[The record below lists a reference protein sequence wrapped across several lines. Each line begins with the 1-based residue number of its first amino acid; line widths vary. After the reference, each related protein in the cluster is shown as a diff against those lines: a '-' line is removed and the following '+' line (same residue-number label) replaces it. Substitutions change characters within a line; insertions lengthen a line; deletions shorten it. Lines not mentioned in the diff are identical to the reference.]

1 MDWEWC
7 YFNQKFSNEQCDF
20 ILNYMNVLPVQPAK
34 VGQNNGLGVD
44 ENIRKS
50 NVRFIQKSDPNCSW
64 IFDEMWKM
72 AIECNKD
79 HFNFHFTNLDFIQIS
94 EYNSENQGMYTKHH
108 DVFWCN
114 PEYPYHRK
122 LSCTVQLSDPTSYTG
137 GEFVFHDLEK
147 SFPSDGDKV
156 KMKNRGTAIMFP
168 SFIFHS
174 VEPVLT
180 GIRYG
185 LTAWFEGP
193 KWR

>member
-1 MDWEWC
+1 
-7 YFNQKFSNEQCDF
+7 
-20 ILNYMNVLPVQPAK
+20 
-34 VGQNNGLGVD
+34 
-44 ENIRKS
+44 
-50 NVRFIQKSDPNCSW
+50 
-64 IFDEMWKM
+64 M

-114 PEYPYHRK
+114 PEHPYHRK
-122 LSCTVQLSDPTSYTG
+122 LSCTIQLSDPSSYTG

-147 SFPSDGDKV
+147 AFPSEDDKV

-168 SFIFHS
+168 SFIPHS
-174 VEPVLT
+174 VEPVLSGT
-180 GIRYG
+180 RYG